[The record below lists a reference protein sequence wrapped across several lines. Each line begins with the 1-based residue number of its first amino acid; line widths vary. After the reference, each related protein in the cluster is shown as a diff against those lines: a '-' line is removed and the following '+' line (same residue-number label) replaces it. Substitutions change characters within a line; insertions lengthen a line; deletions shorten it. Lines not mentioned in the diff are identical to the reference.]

1 MQKLI
6 NVLAV
11 ASFAVSGAVVGSGVY
26 VYLNR
31 ASIIDGVKSQV
42 MDAVTGSLGGFGGLG
57 GEEALPIGSPDL
69 VPPSPQAAGPSE
81 APGASLPRP
90 F

>member
-6 NVLAV
+6 NVLAL

-31 ASIIDGVKSQV
+31 ASIIDGVKSKV
-42 MDAVTGSLGGFGGLG
+42 MESVMPSVPGIDGLG
-57 GEEALPIGSPDL
+57 SGTTPDVGLPELPVSDVE
-69 VPPSPQAAGPSE
+69 VPS
-81 APGASLPRP
+81 

>member
-26 VYLNR
+26 VYVNR
-31 ASIIDGVKSQV
+31 DSIIDGVKSQV
-42 MDAVTGSLGGFGGLG
+42 MEAVTGSLGGFGSIGGDTLPLG
-57 GEEALPIGSPDL
+57 TSDL
-69 VPPSPQAAGPSE
+69 MDTSTPQASAPQPSSGGFGV
-81 APGASLPRP
+81 PN

>member
-26 VYLNR
+26 LYLNR

-42 MDAVTGSLGGFGGLG
+42 MDAVTGSLGSLGGLG
-57 GEEALPIGSPDL
+57 GESSLPLGSNDL
-69 VPPSPQAAGPSE
+69 SPQTNSDAVPQASIPTP
-81 APGASLPRP
+81 PGA

>member
-6 NVLAV
+6 NVLAL
-11 ASFAVSGAVVGSGVY
+11 ASFAVSGAVVGSGLY

-31 ASIIDGVKSQV
+31 ASIIDGVKSKV
-42 MDAVTGSLGGFGGLG
+42 MESVMPSVPGIDGLG
-57 GEEALPIGSPDL
+57 SGTTPDVGLPELPVSDVE
-69 VPPSPQAAGPSE
+69 VPS
-81 APGASLPRP
+81 